1 VGAPGSVLSYEP
13 AFIDS
18 SALVKLV
25 RHEPETDA
33 LVVALQRWPDWVSSA
48 IARVEV
54 LRALRRAGA
63 PATERARAEELLD
76 RLALIRVD
84 EPILK
89 LAVELP
95 SRDLGSLD
103 AIQLATALSI
113 GDLPEAFVT
122 YDVRLARAAKRHGLR
137 VVHPGV

>member
-1 VGAPGSVLSYEP
+1 MTFEP

-25 RHEPETDA
+25 KREPETEA
-33 LVVALQRWPDWVSSA
+33 LAAALERWPDQVASV

-54 LRALRRAGA
+54 FRALRRVGA
-63 PATERARAEELLD
+63 STGERARAEELLAH
-76 RLALIRVD
+76 LTLVRVD

-89 LAVELP
+89 LAAELP
-95 SRDLGSLD
+95 SRDLGTLD

-122 YDVRLARAAKRHGLR
+122 YDRRLAKAARRHGLR
-137 VVHPGV
+137 VVHPGM